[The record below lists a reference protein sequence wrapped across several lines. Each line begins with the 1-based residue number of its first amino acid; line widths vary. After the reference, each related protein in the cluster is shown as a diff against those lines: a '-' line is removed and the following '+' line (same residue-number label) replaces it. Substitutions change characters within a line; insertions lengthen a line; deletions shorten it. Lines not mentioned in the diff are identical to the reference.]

1 MTDRNEVKEMAKA
14 KIIGRAKTMF
24 DFTNAQGQRVYG
36 FTIHLGVEDSKVEG
50 VAPEKFSINEECEA
64 FKDIMNAPI
73 GTTIEYYYKRSGG
86 VDKSSIKVLK

>member
-1 MTDRNEVKEMAKA
+1 MAKA

-24 DFTNAQGQRVYG
+24 DFNNAQGQRVHG
-36 FTIHLGVEDSKVEG
+36 FTIHLGVEDTKYEG
-50 VAPEKFSINEECEA
+50 LVPEKFSINEESDA

-86 VDKSSIKVLK
+86 IDKASIKVLK